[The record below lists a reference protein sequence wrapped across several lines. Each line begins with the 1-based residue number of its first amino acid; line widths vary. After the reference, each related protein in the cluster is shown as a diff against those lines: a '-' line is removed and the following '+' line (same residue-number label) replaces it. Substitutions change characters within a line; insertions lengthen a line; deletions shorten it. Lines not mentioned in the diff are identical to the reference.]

1 MTGRV
6 LLSVCLQ
13 RLSIV
18 KAAQSSGTNQR
29 SMNNCLC
36 GGCRQNLQLRL
47 LKVLDASQAL
57 DSKGDSLSLNH
68 GTIFALLWFCRHP
81 FMTHRL
87 VYLILTHTILALSAC
102 GGGGQPT
109 TATPPVATPARV
121 VAAADVPALSN
132 CLGHIGAA
140 LRKDPLQRDVGLDCA
155 SGVYRGLT
163 ATGRACSLEID
174 GASGAFEFR
183 AEDEV
188 VQIRW
193 ENVAYTAEGKAVH
206 NLEDTSAP
214 QQPGIQLTRFEGAP
228 TPVTQSLALRMG
240 RGSPV
245 LPTMV
250 YQRSEAGAGKSVLC
264 NFGK

>member
-1 MTGRV
+1 MTARY
-6 LLSVCLQ
+6 LLSQ
-13 RLSIV
+13 RFYR
-18 KAAQSSGTNQR
+18 R
-29 SMNNCLC
+29 S
-36 GGCRQNLQLRL
+36 
-47 LKVLDASQAL
+47 
-57 DSKGDSLSLNH
+57 
-68 GTIFALLWFCRHP
+68 

-87 VYLILTHTILALSAC
+87 GCLILTSAILALSAC

-109 TATPPVATPARV
+109 AITGPVAAPVRV

-132 CLGHIGAA
+132 CLGNIGAA
-140 LRKDPLQRDVGLDCA
+140 LRKNPLQRDVGLDCA

-163 ATGRACSLEID
+163 PTGRACSLEVD

-183 AEDEV
+183 VEDEV

-193 ENVAYTAEGKAVH
+193 ETRAYMADGKAVH

-250 YQRSEAGAGKSVLC
+250 YQRSEAETSKFVFC
-264 NFGK
+264 NFGR